1 MEYSPDK
8 MLEKKIRHLRGTI
21 IFLSL
26 FLLSVVS
33 LVSVYIYS
41 INVFIEEE
49 RVFYKA
55 EIWELQFDL
64 SQLRIE
70 RKNLMEANENL
81 KESLA
86 KENHRA
92 ETLLDRLNEI
102 TGEVE
107 TIKKLEEIDPE
118 LLKKY
123 SKVYFLNEN
132 YEPSGLVEIP
142 EKFLAPDKEEE
153 YFHKKAWPFL
163 REMMED
169 AKYDGVNPE
178 IVSGYRS
185 FDEQTELKAKY
196 DIIYGEGTAN
206 QFSAYQ
212 GYSEHQL
219 GTTIDITT
227 KEMEGSLLNFEQTK
241 LFTWLEKNAHK
252 YGFVLS
258 YPENNQSYIYEPWH
272 WRFVG
277 IKLATDIYKRGEYFY
292 DLDQREIDGYRL
304 YLFDR

>member
-8 MLEKKIRHLRGTI
+8 FLEKKIKHLRGTI

-26 FLLSVVS
+26 LLLTVVS
-33 LVSVYIYS
+33 LAGVYIYS
-41 INVFIEEE
+41 LNVYIEEE
-49 RVFYKA
+49 KVFNKGK
-55 EIWELQFDL
+55 IWELQFNL

-70 RKNLMEANENL
+70 KRNLLEANENL

-86 KENHRA
+86 KENNRV
-92 ETLLDRLNEI
+92 EILSDRLEEV

-107 TIKKLEEIDPE
+107 TIRRLEEIDPE

-132 YEPSGLVEIP
+132 YEPSRLYEIP
-142 EKFLAPDKEEE
+142 DKFLAPNKEEE
-153 YFHKKAWPFL
+153 YFHRDAWPFL
-163 REMMED
+163 LEMLED
-169 AKYDGVNPE
+169 AKDDGVNPE
-178 IVSGYRS
+178 IVSAYRS
-185 FDEQTELKAKY
+185 FNEQTELKAKY
-196 DIIYGEGTAN
+196 DIVYGEGTAN

-227 KEMEGSLLNFEQTK
+227 EEMEGALLNFEKTK
-241 LFTWLEKNAHK
+241 LFAWLEKNAHN

-258 YPENNQSYIYEPWH
+258 YPEDNQSYIYEPWH

-277 IKLATDIYKRGEYFY
+277 IELATDLHKRGEYFY
-292 DLDQREIDGYRL
+292 DLDQREIDDYRL
-304 YLFDR
+304 HLFDR